1 MPALVAK
8 TKGTH
13 LTAAVLAVG
22 LCALGVA
29 WILEPSFVATSPPL
43 RMGMLVAGFAVGL
56 GSYALLHLQS
66 RRDGAGAC
74 RYIESLCR
82 IDAANSTP
90 EAIAEALPD
99 LAPGHPLA
107 DGFAKLRECFLMLSE
122 KLAAAEHVRAGAE
135 VRVRRTSAERDQLKE
150 ILTGLADPIV
160 AVDQHGEIV
169 LANGSARQLLGLQMD
184 EAQHP
189 ILDQLDR
196 CQELISLLTET
207 RRRKAT
213 MHRQGEVSLV
223 DEAGSQAWY
232 KIDCRA
238 LAGQAEVAGDRT
250 SNHGA
255 VAVLSDISGLKA
267 IQKRNAE
274 FVSAVSH
281 EMKTPLASIK
291 AYVELLADGEAED
304 ESTKEEFFSII
315 NGQAD
320 RLQRLIENLLN
331 LARIEAGVVQV
342 NKTPLSLNPLLQE
355 ACNVLQPAAEQKNM
369 RLVSEL
375 SPLYLGVLADRDT
388 LLQAAINLMSNA
400 LKYTHPG
407 GTVTLRS
414 RLHDQDVI
422 FEVQDTGVGLSPEDC
437 QKVFEKFYRVKKDKE
452 MAAGT
457 GLGLPLVKHIVEDIH
472 RGRIE
477 VESMPGQGSTF
488 RVVIPGVAQISS

>member
-1 MPALVAK
+1 MLAPISNRI
-8 TKGTH
+8 H
-13 LTAAVLAVG
+13 LPAAVLAVG

-29 WILEPSFVATSPPL
+29 WVVEPWFVPSSQLFRIGLLA
-43 RMGMLVAGFAVGL
+43 AGFAVGL
-56 GSYALLHLQS
+56 GSFLLLHVQAL
-66 RRDGAGAC
+66 RDGKEVC
-74 RYIESLCR
+74 QYVESLCR
-82 IDAANSTP
+82 IDAGNSTP
-90 EAIAEALPD
+90 EAIADALPD
-99 LAPGHPLA
+99 LPAGHPLA
-107 DGFAKLRECFLMLSE
+107 DGFAKLRECFLMLAE
-122 KLAAAEHVRAGAE
+122 RLAAAEHVRAGAE
-135 VRVRRTSAERDQLKE
+135 VRVRRITAERDQFKE
-150 ILTGLADPIV
+150 ILTGLTDPIV
-160 AVDQHGEIV
+160 VVDQHGEIV
-169 LANGSARQLLGLQMD
+169 LANGSAQQLLGVRMD
-184 EAQHP
+184 EAEHP
-189 ILDQLDR
+189 ALEQLDR

-207 RRRKAT
+207 RRRKAAT
-213 MHRQGEVSLV
+213 QRQGEVSLV
-223 DEAGSQAWY
+223 DEEGGQSWY
-232 KIDCRA
+232 KIHCRA
-238 LAGQAEVAGDRT
+238 LAGHAEVAGERT

-255 VAVLSDISGLKA
+255 VAVFSDISGLKA

-291 AYVELLADGEAED
+291 AYVELLADGDADDEA
-304 ESTKEEFFSII
+304 TKEEFFGII

-342 NKTPLSLNPLLQE
+342 NKTPLALNPLLQE
-355 ACNVLQPAAEQKNM
+355 AYNVLQPAAEQKNM
-369 RLVSEL
+369 QLVCEL

-407 GTVTLRS
+407 GSVTLRS
-414 RLHDQDVI
+414 RLNDQEVI

-437 QKVFEKFYRVKKDKE
+437 QKVFEKFYRVKKDKD

-477 VESMPGQGSTF
+477 VESELGKGSTF
-488 RVVIPGVAQISS
+488 RVVIPGIAQISS

>member
-1 MPALVAK
+1 MLPPFS
-8 TKGTH
+8 TKNH

-22 LCALGVA
+22 LCALGLA
-29 WILEPSFVATSPPL
+29 WVLEPAIAPSSLVL
-43 RMGMLVAGFAVGL
+43 RFGLLAAGFVVGM
-56 GSYALLHLQS
+56 GSYLLLNVQFLA
-66 RRDGAGAC
+66 DGSGA
-74 RYIESLCR
+74 RKYVEALCR
-82 IDAANSTP
+82 IDPAISTP
-90 EAIAEALPD
+90 EAIADSLPD
-99 LAPGHPLA
+99 LPAGHPLC
-107 DGFAKLRECFLMLSE
+107 DGFAKLKECFLAISE
-122 KLAAAEHVRAGAE
+122 KLAGAEHIRAGAE
-135 VRVRRTSAERDQLKE
+135 VRVRRMTAERDQLRE
-150 ILTGLADPIV
+150 ILGGLADPVV
-160 AVDQHGEIV
+160 AVDQHGDVI
-169 LANGSARQLLGLQMD
+169 LANGSAQHLLGLQVS
-184 EAQHP
+184 ETEHP
-189 ILDQLDR
+189 ALEKLDR

-207 RRRKAT
+207 RRRKAAT
-213 MHRQGEVSLV
+213 NRQGEVALA
-223 DEAGSQAWY
+223 DEGGQQSWY
-232 KIDCRA
+232 KISCRA
-238 LAGQAEVAGDRT
+238 LAGQAEVSGERT
-250 SNHGA
+250 TNHGA
-255 VAVLSDISGLKA
+255 VAVLTDISGLKA

-291 AYVELLADGEAED
+291 AYVELLADGDADDEA
-304 ESTKEEFFSII
+304 TKEEFFSII

-369 RLVSEL
+369 KLVAEL

-414 RLHDQDVI
+414 RLNDQEVI

-437 QKVFEKFYRVKKDKE
+437 QKVFEKFYRVKKDKD
-452 MAAGT
+452 MATGT

-477 VESMPGQGSTF
+477 VESEIGKGSTF
-488 RVVIPGVAQISS
+488 RVVIPGIAQISS